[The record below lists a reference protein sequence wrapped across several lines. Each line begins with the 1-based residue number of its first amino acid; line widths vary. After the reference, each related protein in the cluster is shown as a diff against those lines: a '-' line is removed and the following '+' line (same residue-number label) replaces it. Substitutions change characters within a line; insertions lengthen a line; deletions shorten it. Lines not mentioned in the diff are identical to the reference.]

1 MSVTTKER
9 PKAFLKNESVNNE
22 ECFVDGTAIAIH
34 DKCKGIPKSN
44 KCAACRLKKNYLG
57 VIAD

>member
-9 PKAFLKNESVNNE
+9 PKAFLKEKSGNTTD
-22 ECFVDGTAIAIH
+22 CFVDGTAIAIH

-57 VIAD
+57 VLPN